1 MFDLGWPE
9 MLTILAV
16 ALIVIGPKDL
26 PKALYTVG
34 KWVRAAR
41 KMTGEFQRHVDDM
54 VRETELEEVKK
65 AAQTLSK
72 GGLKREL
79 EKTIDPKG
87 ELRDSLAPPK
97 ELNDLGRLT
106 EDDRIRRDKLSR
118 VEKDADEMEA
128 AAQAS
133 EASPATAPTP
143 TKRPAAGGG
152 GAATP
157 AAPAPPPPA
166 PAAPVTRATTP
177 PAGASD
183 PGAAAA
189 PAGDAGSDKTA

>member
-128 AAQAS
+128 AAQAG
-133 EASPATAPTP
+133 EASPAAAPTP
-143 TKRPAAGGG
+143 TKRPAAAGSGT
-152 GAATP
+152 ATS
-157 AAPAPPPPA
+157 PPPA
-166 PAAPVTRATTP
+166 PAAPVARATTP

>member
-128 AAQAS
+128 AAQAG
-133 EASPATAPTP
+133 EASPAAAPTS
-143 TKRPAAGGG
+143 TKRPAGAGSGT
-152 GAATP
+152 ATS
-157 AAPAPPPPA
+157 PPPA
-166 PAAPVTRATTP
+166 PAAPVARATTP